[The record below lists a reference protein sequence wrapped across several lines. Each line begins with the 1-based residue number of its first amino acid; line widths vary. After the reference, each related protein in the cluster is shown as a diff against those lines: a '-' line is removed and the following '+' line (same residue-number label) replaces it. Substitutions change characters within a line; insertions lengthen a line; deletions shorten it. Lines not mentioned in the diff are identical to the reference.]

1 VKQTNLRSVAA
12 AFGWMVSATILAS
25 LLTAASAPAQDTSV
39 PPGTILPVRLNTSLS
54 SSETRPGQIVSAR
67 IMQDVPLSNGGKIRE
82 GSKVIGHV
90 VDVTA
95 PTDSGVAKVSLQFD
109 KLISSGRTIPV
120 RTNLRAVAGFMSVLE
135 AAVPNGSVDGDGLLS
150 TNQIGGDVAYDPKG
164 PVTAGDNAGDVV
176 GKTVK
181 DGVLDQ
187 PASASRQGKECRGVV
202 DGDTN
207 PEAMWVFSSNACG
220 TYGLPQVVVAHA
232 GRTQPVGVIVL
243 AFWRGKLKLPR
254 GAGMLLRVDQ

>member
-1 VKQTNLRSVAA
+1 
-12 AFGWMVSATILAS
+12 MVSATMIASVLA
-25 LLTAASAPAQDTSV
+25 AASAPAQDTAV

-109 KLISSGRTIPV
+109 KLISAGRTIPI

-135 AAVPNGSVDGDGLLS
+135 AALPNCSVYAHGLLS
-150 TNQIGGDVAYDPKG
+150 TNHIGGAVAYDPKG
-164 PVTAGDNAGDVV
+164 PVTAGDNAGVVV

-181 DGVLDQ
+181 DGVLDP
-187 PASASRQGKECRGVV
+187 PASR
-202 DGDTN
+202 
-207 PEAMWVFSSNACG
+207 
-220 TYGLPQVVVAHA
+220 
-232 GRTQPVGVIVL
+232 
-243 AFWRGKLKLPR
+243 
-254 GAGMLLRVDQ
+254 